1 MCKMD
6 SLGSEFWTALI
17 IDATLVAGGRIMK
30 NISQCI
36 FLILSLPILFMTA
49 AAGWR
54 VDVFQMEDA
63 GGSLIFQSPVSLG
76 HTFTTRYIHSVELT
90 PVEDEYKIAKGLLW
104 TWEERVRSTNAG
116 LPFDKP
122 KYGRFMDNGEW
133 MIFQGGRMS
142 WKEYYYRVGNKNIGR
157 NQITLE
163 PFGRR
168 NFFELFEGE
177 RLIIRI
183 LKMPLISAKFYRTEI
198 LERAPMG
205 VPPMEGGSR

>member
-1 MCKMD
+1 
-6 SLGSEFWTALI
+6 
-17 IDATLVAGGRIMK
+17 MK
-30 NISQCI
+30 NISHCVL
-36 FLILSLPILFMTA
+36 LILSLPILFLTA

-157 NQITLE
+157 N
-163 PFGRR
+163 
-168 NFFELFEGE
+168 FERFSVTFLRSV
-177 RLIIRI
+177 RLISE
-183 LKMPLISAKFYRTEI
+183 K
-198 LERAPMG
+198 
-205 VPPMEGGSR
+205 GGKRKTDEHRGTLPDIF

>member
-1 MCKMD
+1 
-6 SLGSEFWTALI
+6 
-17 IDATLVAGGRIMK
+17 
-30 NISQCI
+30 
-36 FLILSLPILFMTA
+36 
-49 AAGWR
+49 
-54 VDVFQMEDA
+54 
-63 GGSLIFQSPVSLG
+63 
-76 HTFTTRYIHSVELT
+76 
-90 PVEDEYKIAKGLLW
+90 
-104 TWEERVRSTNAG
+104 AG